1 MTSLPWCVSMLVVLA
16 AGCGASLSPTQRAA
30 RDEGTRYLS
39 ARAGATF
46 GRCPPERVRV
56 RGGPETFTV
65 TACDLSVDVHCTWGA
80 GEAFCTAAPLAEA
93 ARTARARPTTTPTDD
108 APRARPTSAHDA
120 PPSIAEGAA
129 FRQDDAGVLRFDA
142 VAGYL
147 ELHARASAAHP
158 ESVLVTATVTAGEG
172 PACDHILTFTAAG
185 EPVAFAPDRREG
197 STSHHVIPADTFASF
212 GERVPL
218 RVTVCDQTLAFG
230 HRELRALRAF
240 IAADAGLPAQP

>member
-1 MTSLPWCVSMLVVLA
+1 M
-16 AGCGASLSPTQRAA
+16 
-30 RDEGTRYLS
+30 
-39 ARAGATF
+39 
-46 GRCPPERVRV
+46 
-56 RGGPETFTV
+56 
-65 TACDLSVDVHCTWGA
+65 
-80 GEAFCTAAPLAEA
+80 
-93 ARTARARPTTTPTDD
+93 
-108 APRARPTSAHDA
+108 
-120 PPSIAEGAA
+120 
-129 FRQDDAGVLRFDA
+129 
-142 VAGYL
+142 
-147 ELHARASAAHP
+147 
-158 ESVLVTATVTAGEG
+158 LVTATVTAGEG

>member
-1 MTSLPWCVSMLVVLA
+1 MRSQRRRALHLGSGRSVLHSGA
-16 AGCGASLSPTQRAA
+16 ARGGGAHRASPPDDHADRRRAA
-30 RDEGTRYLS
+30 RSSDVR
-39 ARAGATF
+39 AR
-46 GRCPPERVRV
+46 
-56 RGGPETFTV
+56 
-65 TACDLSVDVHCTWGA
+65 
-80 GEAFCTAAPLAEA
+80 CTA
-93 ARTARARPTTTPTDD
+93 
-108 APRARPTSAHDA
+108 
-120 PPSIAEGAA
+120 
-129 FRQDDAGVLRFDA
+129 
-142 VAGYL
+142 L

-172 PACDHILTFTAAG
+172 PACDHVLTFSAAG
-185 EPVAFAPDRREG
+185 EPVTFAPDQREG